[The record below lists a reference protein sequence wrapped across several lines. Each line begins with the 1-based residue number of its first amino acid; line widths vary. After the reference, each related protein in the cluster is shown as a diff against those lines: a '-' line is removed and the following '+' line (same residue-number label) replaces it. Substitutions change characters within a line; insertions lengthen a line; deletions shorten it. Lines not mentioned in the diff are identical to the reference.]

1 MPHLLLRMNWK
12 AFTIIALAALALS
25 MPVLAFAQ
33 PGGPGQG
40 MRMHGD
46 FEWYYSV
53 KGVLSTVNLVLLVI
67 LLIIYLRVYSD
78 TRSEFALGLIVF
90 ALAMM
95 MYAITSNP
103 WLQSGFGFRG
113 SGLGPFAF
121 FPDLFALVALVILL
135 FFAVRYR

>member
-1 MPHLLLRMNWK
+1 MLLRMNWK

>member
-1 MPHLLLRMNWK
+1 MNWK
-12 AFTIIALAALALS
+12 AFTIIALAALTLS

-53 KGVLSTVNLVLLVI
+53 KGVLSTVNLALLVI

-103 WLQSGFGFRG
+103 WLQSGFGFRA

>member
-1 MPHLLLRMNWK
+1 MNWK

-53 KGVLSTVNLVLLVI
+53 KGVLSTVNLALLVI

>member
-1 MPHLLLRMNWK
+1 MNWK

-103 WLQSGFGFRG
+103 WLQSGFGFRA

>member
-1 MPHLLLRMNWK
+1 MSWK

-33 PGGPGQG
+33 PGGPEQG

>member
-1 MPHLLLRMNWK
+1 MNLK

>member
-1 MPHLLLRMNWK
+1 MNWK

-25 MPVLAFAQ
+25 MPVLVFAQ

-78 TRSEFALGLIVF
+78 TRSEFALGLVVF

>member
-1 MPHLLLRMNWK
+1 MNMK
-12 AFTIIALAALALS
+12 AFVIIALAALALS

-40 MRMHGD
+40 IRMHGD
-46 FEWYYSV
+46 FEWYYAV
-53 KGVLSTVNLVLLVI
+53 KGILSTVNLVLLLI
-67 LLIIYLRVYSD
+67 LLIIYLGVYLD
-78 TRSEFALGLIVF
+78 TRSEFTLGLIVF
-90 ALAMM
+90 TLAMM

-121 FPDLFALVALVILL
+121 FPDLFTLVALVVLL
-135 FFAVRYR
+135 FFAFRYR

>member
-1 MPHLLLRMNWK
+1 MNVK
-12 AFTIIALAALALS
+12 AFVIIALAALALS

-40 MRMHGD
+40 IRMHGD
-46 FEWYYSV
+46 FEWYYTV
-53 KGVLSTVNLVLLVI
+53 KGILSTVNLVLLLI
-67 LLIIYLRVYSD
+67 LLIIYLGVYLD
-78 TRSEFALGLIVF
+78 TRSEFTLGLIVF
-90 ALAMM
+90 TLAMV

-121 FPDLFALVALVILL
+121 FPDLFTLMALVVLL
-135 FFAVRYR
+135 FFAFRYR

>member
-1 MPHLLLRMNWK
+1 MLRMNQR
-12 AFTIIALAALALS
+12 TIVVVVIAILALS
-25 MPVLAFAQ
+25 LPLLAFAQ

-46 FEWYYSV
+46 FEWYYTV
-53 KGVLSTVNLVLLVI
+53 KGILSTVNSVLLVL
-67 LLIIYLRVYSD
+67 LLIIYFGVYKD

-90 ALAMM
+90 ALAMT
-95 MYAITSNP
+95 MYAVTSNP

-121 FPDLFALVALVILL
+121 FPDLFALIALVILL
-135 FFAVRYR
+135 VFAFRYR

>member
-1 MPHLLLRMNWK
+1 MNWK

-121 FPDLFALVALVILL
+121 FPDLFALIALVILL
-135 FFAVRYR
+135 FFALRYR

>member
-1 MPHLLLRMNWK
+1 MNLK

-25 MPVLAFAQ
+25 MPVLVFAQ

-53 KGVLSTVNLVLLVI
+53 KGVLSTVNLGLLVI

>member
-1 MPHLLLRMNWK
+1 MLQLNLK
-12 AFTIIALAALALS
+12 TFVAIALALLGLS

-46 FEWYYSV
+46 FEWYYTL
-53 KGVLSTVNLVLLVI
+53 KGVLSTVNLVLLVV
-67 LLIIYLRVYSD
+67 LLLLYLGVYSD
-78 TRSEFALGLIVF
+78 TRSEFAVGLIIF

-95 MYAITSNP
+95 MYAIASNP

-121 FPDLFALVALVILL
+121 FPDLFTLIALVVLL
-135 FFAVRYR
+135 FFAFRYR

>member
-1 MPHLLLRMNWK
+1 MNWK
-12 AFTIIALAALALS
+12 LLAVVALAALALS
-25 MPVLAFAQ
+25 MPVMVFAQ

-46 FEWYYSV
+46 FEWYYTL
-53 KGVLSTVNLVLLVI
+53 KGILSTVNLVLLVI
-67 LLIIYLRVYSD
+67 LIVLYVGVYSD
-78 TRSEFALGLIVF
+78 TRSEFALGLVVF

-121 FPDLFALVALVILL
+121 FPDLFALVALVIMLL
-135 FFAVRYR
+135 FAFRYR

>member
-1 MPHLLLRMNWK
+1 MNWK

-33 PGGPGQG
+33 PRGPGQG

-53 KGVLSTVNLVLLVI
+53 KGVLSTVNLALLVI

-135 FFAVRYR
+135 FFALRYR

>member
-1 MPHLLLRMNWK
+1 MNWK

>member
-1 MPHLLLRMNWK
+1 MNWK

-103 WLQSGFGFRG
+103 WLQSGFGFRE

-135 FFAVRYR
+135 FFALTYR

>member
-1 MPHLLLRMNWK
+1 MNWK

-67 LLIIYLRVYSD
+67 LLIIYLRVYFD

>member
-1 MPHLLLRMNWK
+1 MNWK

-135 FFAVRYR
+135 FFALRYR

>member
-1 MPHLLLRMNWK
+1 MNWK

-121 FPDLFALVALVILL
+121 FSDLFALVALVILL

>member
-1 MPHLLLRMNWK
+1 MNWK

-90 ALAMM
+90 ALAMT

>member
-1 MPHLLLRMNWK
+1 
-12 AFTIIALAALALS
+12 
-25 MPVLAFAQ
+25 
-33 PGGPGQG
+33 

-78 TRSEFALGLIVF
+78 TRSEFALGLVVF

>member
-1 MPHLLLRMNWK
+1 MNWK

-25 MPVLAFAQ
+25 MPVLVFAQ